1 MNYSELLDNV
11 RNYTEVTSDVL
22 SNTVIN
28 VFLTNIE
35 NQIDRLIDTD
45 AQRRY
50 ATTTFEANNA
60 FLDVSGPEG
69 GFRFARALQIVADDG
84 TRTWLQQR
92 DATFMDEYSVERSTT
107 DTNFTGQPK
116 YWGNWNATTLI
127 VAPTPNVAYTVEM
140 WYDETPERLGNGAGT
155 TSTTT
160 FISNNAPE
168 VLLYGTLSEAF
179 SYLKNTQDMQLYT
192 QKFQTALQAFANEQM
207 GRKRR
212 DEYVDGVLRVP
223 LPSADPPSPLELVA
237 LPPAVAPPE
246 PPAAPP
252 PAPAP
257 PPPPPASAINF
268 LYLILSLMASIT
280 SSYFI
285 LVRCV

>member
-84 TRTWLQQR
+84 TRTWLEQR

-116 YWGNWNATTLI
+116 YWGNWDATTLI
-127 VAPTPNVAYTVEM
+127 VAPTPNTAYTVEM

-179 SYLKNTQDMQLYT
+179 SYLKNAQDMQLYT

-223 LPSADPPSPLELVA
+223 LPSADPKA
-237 LPPAVAPPE
+237 
-246 PPAAPP
+246 
-252 PAPAP
+252 
-257 PPPPPASAINF
+257 
-268 LYLILSLMASIT
+268 
-280 SSYFI
+280 
-285 LVRCV
+285 

>member
-22 SNTVIN
+22 SNTVVN
-28 VFLTNIE
+28 VFLINIE
-35 NQIDRLIDTD
+35 NQIERLLDSD

-69 GFRFARALQIVADDG
+69 GFRFARGLQIHAADG
-84 TRTWLQQR
+84 TITWMEQR
-92 DATFMDEYSVERSTT
+92 DTTFIDEYAVERSTT
-107 DTNFTGQPK
+107 DVNFTGQPK
-116 YWGNWNATTLI
+116 YWANWDATTLI

-140 WYDETPERLGNGAGT
+140 WYDETAERLGNGAGT
-155 TSTTT
+155 TSATT

-168 VLLYGTLSEAF
+168 VLLYGTLSETF
-179 SYLKNTQDMQLYT
+179 SYLKNDKDMQLYT

-212 DEYVDGVLRVP
+212 DEYVDGVLRVA
-223 LPSADPPSPLELVA
+223 LPSADPKA
-237 LPPAVAPPE
+237 
-246 PPAAPP
+246 
-252 PAPAP
+252 
-257 PPPPPASAINF
+257 
-268 LYLILSLMASIT
+268 
-280 SSYFI
+280 
-285 LVRCV
+285 

>member
-22 SNTVIN
+22 SNTVVN
-28 VFLTNIE
+28 VFLINIE
-35 NQIDRLIDTD
+35 NQIERLLDSD

-69 GFRFARALQIVADDG
+69 GFRFARGLQIHAADG
-84 TRTWLQQR
+84 TSTWMEQR
-92 DATFMDEYSVERSTT
+92 DTTFIDEYAVERSTT
-107 DTNFTGQPK
+107 DVNFTGQPK
-116 YWGNWNATTLI
+116 YWANWDATTLI

-140 WYDETPERLGNGAGT
+140 WYDETAERLGNGAGT

-179 SYLKNTQDMQLYT
+179 SYLKNDKDMQLYT

-212 DEYVDGVLRVP
+212 DEYVDGVLRVA
-223 LPSADPPSPLELVA
+223 LPSADPKA
-237 LPPAVAPPE
+237 
-246 PPAAPP
+246 
-252 PAPAP
+252 
-257 PPPPPASAINF
+257 
-268 LYLILSLMASIT
+268 
-280 SSYFI
+280 
-285 LVRCV
+285 

>member
-116 YWGNWNATTLI
+116 YWGNWDATTLI

-223 LPSADPPSPLELVA
+223 LPSADPKP
-237 LPPAVAPPE
+237 
-246 PPAAPP
+246 
-252 PAPAP
+252 
-257 PPPPPASAINF
+257 
-268 LYLILSLMASIT
+268 
-280 SSYFI
+280 
-285 LVRCV
+285 

>member
-84 TRTWLQQR
+84 TRTWLEQR

-116 YWGNWNATTLI
+116 YWGNWDATTLI
-127 VAPTPNVAYTVEM
+127 VAPTPNTAYTVEM
-140 WYDETPERLGNGAGT
+140 WYDETPERLGNGAGI

-179 SYLKNTQDMQLYT
+179 SYLKNAQDMQLYT

-212 DEYVDGVLRVP
+212 DEYADGVLRVP
-223 LPSADPPSPLELVA
+223 LPSADPQA
-237 LPPAVAPPE
+237 
-246 PPAAPP
+246 
-252 PAPAP
+252 
-257 PPPPPASAINF
+257 
-268 LYLILSLMASIT
+268 
-280 SSYFI
+280 
-285 LVRCV
+285 